1 MSSWNIV
8 CPVSYLILS
17 VVEIALSNLSGKMDF
32 QSFEHLLHD
41 TLKEV
46 GREII
51 RQVLEE
57 LDRQLS
63 KTKQSGHGE

>member
-1 MSSWNIV
+1 
-8 CPVSYLILS
+8 
-17 VVEIALSNLSGKMDF
+17 MDF